1 MMWRSHY
8 LIATAGVSLKRAV
21 GTRCIENVE
30 KTEVDEKERGKSG
43 NSEV

>member
-21 GTRCIENVE
+21 GTRSIE